1 MNEHDKYA
9 TAVFQNLNNYME
21 SVFKKIEAE
30 QPEMLQKMEYVLN
43 EFDCDLV
50 AQINLGTDSKHIRI
64 FIETGFEQLEVANL
78 KYKSNRNQY
87 N

>member
-1 MNEHDKYA
+1 MNDHDKYA

-43 EFDCDLV
+43 TEDCDLV
-50 AQINLGTDSKHIRI
+50 AQINLGTDCKHIRI
-64 FIETGFEQLEVANL
+64 FIETGFEQLEVANI
-78 KYKSNRNQY
+78 KYKTSSKH
-87 N
+87 